1 MQLYYL
7 FLSLPISVIFQ
18 TLNPMKGVK
27 HLPTSWKIILL
38 STFFSFKIVNSI
50 AQVNDLCGGA
60 TAIVS
65 SSTCSVPTAGVISA
79 STTYTSGGGVPGAC
93 GAANRDVWYSFA
105 ARSSN
110 PTIVV
115 TSSGGT
121 PLANPRVQLFSGTCG
136 SLTSVSCG
144 TNTATT
150 STINATN
157 LTVGNTY
164 YVRVYPNTSS
174 NNGNFTVCIT
184 DPVAV
189 IDYGKSYINVTK
201 NLNGGTVS
209 PGDILE
215 IRATLVVKAGTVDS
229 VAFLDTL
236 KRGGGL
242 ALQPDSL
249 AIRTNEGKIVSN
261 GGASEAR
268 FTSAKDADAGWVEQ
282 VPITLDSAIQIRPGK
297 TASQTVR
304 SFVANNSRPSFYGNT
319 CILMATYRVKVYAGY
334 NTKVN
339 FGGGALVLRD
349 AATGVFTTINFQK
362 DSLIVYNSPGLC
374 PNSIAVSNSLGVES
388 NGTFGAP
395 LTGAPL
401 ARNRGTSAY
410 VTGYTYDTF
419 RTGNGPQDYYYGIA
433 NNTSADYTTVNTFAK
448 PDASSPSKRVF
459 TLWDI
464 IGDHTGA
471 TNTAKGN
478 PPCDTT
484 KPVSATNPC
493 GYMLVVNS
501 SYRTDTAFQ
510 YTVTSLC
517 PNTYYEI
524 SAWVR
529 NMCYKCGCD
538 STGKG
543 ATSAGYIPYATGD
556 SSGVPPNLAFQ
567 INGTDYYTT
576 GDILYSGT
584 NRVAP
589 VDTTQSASDTLNR
602 WVQKGFVYQTGISE
616 TSFTLTIRNNSPGG
630 GGNDWALDDIGLKTC
645 NPVQI
650 LNPGSGYT
658 GCASA
663 TAVNFTDSVLAYF
676 PNYKYMRWEK
686 SCNNGSSWTTIK
698 NDTLSYTAKISN
710 DSLAKTLYNYLPVY
724 ADSGCIIRV
733 KAATTSPNLNDANCS
748 VVASANIKLN
758 ISNCSVLSI
767 ALINLYGTVIDQ
779 YAQLKW
785 TVTKEFNNGYFIIEK
800 SRDGNN
806 FFEAGR
812 VNALTIQGQTSQTYK
827 FTDPGVLSGQAFYRI
842 KAISGDGLLFKY
854 TEIILLSNYEKS
866 VALLSA
872 INPFKNEIKAEVLTT
887 RSGIIQAD
895 IVNIFG
901 VTVASKKIFVTKGNN
916 KVEIDNLSIVSKG
929 QYFLR
934 IRFEDFIINRALI
947 KG

>member
-1 MQLYYL
+1 MAQ
-7 FLSLPISVIFQ
+7 S
-18 TLNPMKGVK
+18 N
-27 HLPTSWKIILL
+27 
-38 STFFSFKIVNSI
+38 

-60 TAIVS
+60 INIVS
-65 SSTCSVPTAGVISA
+65 SSTCAVPTAGDIVSGI
-79 STTYTSGGGVPGAC
+79 TTYTNLGGSLGC
-93 GAANRDVWYSFA
+93 GAANRDVWYSFT

-115 TSSGGT
+115 TSAGAT
-121 PLANPRVQLFSGTCG
+121 PLANPRVQLFSGACAG
-136 SLTSVSCG
+136 LTSVSCG

-150 STINATN
+150 STINASN
-157 LTVGNTY
+157 LTVGNLY
-164 YVRVYPNTSS
+164 FARVYPNTSS
-174 NNGNFTVCIT
+174 NNGSFTVCIT

-189 IDYGKSYINVTK
+189 IDYSKSYINVTK
-201 NLNGGTVS
+201 NSTGGTVT

-236 KRGGGL
+236 KQGGGL

-261 GGASEAR
+261 AGAGEAR
-268 FTSAKDADAGWVEQ
+268 FTSAKDADAGWVEV

-297 TASQTVR
+297 NANVFAR
-304 SFVANNSRPSFYGNT
+304 SFVTNNSRPSFYGST

-334 NTKVN
+334 DTKIN

-349 AATGVFTTINFQK
+349 AATGIFTTVNFK
-362 DSLIVYNSPGLC
+362 RDSIMVYNSPGLC
-374 PNSIAVSNSLGVES
+374 PNSIAATNSLGVET
-388 NGTFGAP
+388 NGTFGTP
-395 LTGAPL
+395 STGAPL

-419 RTGNGPQDYYYGIA
+419 RSGNGPQDYYYGIA
-433 NNTSADYTTVNTFAK
+433 NNTSANYSTINTWAK
-448 PDASSPSKRVF
+448 PDGSSPSKRVF

-471 TNTAKGN
+471 SNTAQGN
-478 PPCDTT
+478 KPCDTT
-484 KPVSATNPC
+484 QPVSATNPC
-493 GYMLVVNS
+493 GYMLVVNAA
-501 SYRTDTAFQ
+501 YRTDTAFQ
-510 YTVTSLC
+510 YAVTNLC

-529 NMCYKCGCD
+529 NICYKCGCD
-538 STGKG
+538 SSGRG
-543 ATSAGYIPYATGD
+543 ASSVGYIPFATGD

-576 GDILYSGT
+576 GDVLYTGT
-584 NRVAP
+584 NRAAP
-589 VDTTQSASDTLNR
+589 VDTTQAGSDSLNR
-602 WVQKGFVYQTGISE
+602 WVQKGFVYQTGIAE

-645 NPVQI
+645 NPVQLI
-650 LNPGSGYT
+650 NPASGYS

-663 TAVNFTDSVLAYF
+663 MAVSFTDSVLAYF
-676 PNYKYMRWEK
+676 PNYKYVRWEK

-698 NDTLSYTAKISN
+698 NDTLAYTAKISN
-710 DSLAKTLYNYLPVY
+710 DSLAKTIYSFLPVY

-733 KAATTSPNLNDANCS
+733 KVATTSANLNNANCS
-748 VVASANIKLN
+748 VVASGNIPLN
-758 ISNCSVLSI
+758 ISNCTPLPIS
-767 ALINLYGTVIDQ
+767 LINFYGTVIDQ
-779 YAQLKW
+779 SAQLKW

-806 FFEAGR
+806 FIAAGR
-812 VNALTIQGQTSQTYK
+812 VNALTTQGQTYK
-827 FTDPGVLSGQAFYRI
+827 FTDPDILSGQAFYRI

-854 TEIILLSNYEKS
+854 TEIIVLSNYEKS

-872 INPFKNEIKAEVLTT
+872 INPFKNEIKAEILTT

-895 IVNIFG
+895 VVNIFG
-901 VTVASKKIFVTKGNN
+901 ETVASKKIFVNKGNN
-916 KVEIDNLSIVSKG
+916 KFEIENLSILSKG

-934 IRFEDFIINRALI
+934 LRFEDQIINKALI